1 MAKFG
6 SALTAD
12 RFTAQEMIKEAV
24 ANSKNLA
31 EAMESVGA
39 MYGIP
44 SSNILVDNNLK
55 SVKVVNDTVITPA
68 NVSATNNVNTIVR
81 SISTVLDNISARINE
96 KLDAMQ
102 MPNIEAGRM
111 RDEVTATA
119 DPSKGKVVATYNDS
133 DGATVIVYDTG
144 IIDAPNTPAGRA
156 KADELRAMGNVPTID
171 PIQKKPS
178 YFSDEDNVMA
188 GVNATAEPATNL
200 QLESA
205 YDIASII
212 NESEYFID
220 AMAKFGDTSALGTT
234 ILTRHGY
241 ERILPTMNVVQEA
254 AIGKKKTIRP
264 EDIKHMKFDN
274 KNIIKAV
281 EYFNKAR
288 AEQPVKNVVDLD
300 IPAFINN
307 PNYKKAIDCLEKQF
321 DCHLAVKWVNGN
333 NEESSAFTMSYTGEY
348 RNKLTVSKSKGF
360 QLGGSPIYIA
370 IIGDGITSLTADD
383 KVFGQGVVSIF
394 LHEIFHNIAGI
405 IRYDNGEMITTLAIT
420 LEEAIKTKDPQTRK
434 KLVERYVGCMN
445 AKLGGKLGKIGKK
458 MMVSR
463 MLALVAAEG
472 DERRMTQIDQALEK
486 DTGNN
491 GGSYEAN
498 RALQRHIKAYKK
510 LTKATKANEK
520 VFNFTSFISILG
532 GCIVLFMTVIAP
544 LLAGA
549 GITIGGSLIGLL
561 FFFIGFDVRQ
571 SYHNY
576 MNMIKKYKNSR
587 EMEEYYADLMS
598 AMYQLPQRFFIGGK
612 KYNVNDVDKKLL
624 DEWVE
629 VEKIAYETIMSIYPT
644 SSERTWAGVTVA
656 KKLLECKGLDKNIKS
671 YLNWVV
677 ENNDN
682 ILKTNIKTNYNKTT
696 FDPEEAEDL
705 DKHLTSLIKNN
716 NITTSE
722 AAIDYL
728 MDSSEFSEWV
738 LNGMPYDTED
748 TTIIEAYIQEQLCE
762 DVMLEYTAVKATGY
776 KHESTIKR
784 IILFLPRLLLK
795 ACEVINNFIERF
807 ATIIIN
813 GIYSVITDK
822 NQTYTINRDIKKI
835 AEGLEAHKEYINT
848 IADSVSN
855 ISNESEFNT
864 VFSGDGIKWKEYANA
879 TDKVREILS
888 KQQAIEIKGSEL
900 VDAYQSINK
909 NVALIDPR
917 LRRIK
922 IVIDKITRDLDP
934 SKIDEKAKDNLQAFI
949 NEINS
954 ISKFVQMAA
963 DVFIMLSRTK
973 AGETEAGSING
984 ITSVDVLKKQYV
996 WNYIKKYE
1004 SGIKKGNYKAFMI
1017 KIDKNSDPELIKS
1030 ANIVFH
1036 KDQDEKYLLVGIA
1049 YTEKANF
1056 QVTINGF
1063 KHYTFFKYNSMEP
1076 ALEKLFKGQKEARI
1090 ESIE

>member
-1 MAKFG
+1 
-6 SALTAD
+6 
-12 RFTAQEMIKEAV
+12 
-24 ANSKNLA
+24 
-31 EAMESVGA
+31 
-39 MYGIP
+39 
-44 SSNILVDNNLK
+44 
-55 SVKVVNDTVITPA
+55 
-68 NVSATNNVNTIVR
+68 
-81 SISTVLDNISARINE
+81 
-96 KLDAMQ
+96 
-102 MPNIEAGRM
+102 
-111 RDEVTATA
+111 
-119 DPSKGKVVATYNDS
+119 
-133 DGATVIVYDTG
+133 
-144 IIDAPNTPAGRA
+144 
-156 KADELRAMGNVPTID
+156 
-171 PIQKKPS
+171 
-178 YFSDEDNVMA
+178 
-188 GVNATAEPATNL
+188 
-200 QLESA
+200 
-205 YDIASII
+205 
-212 NESEYFID
+212 
-220 AMAKFGDTSALGTT
+220 
-234 ILTRHGY
+234 
-241 ERILPTMNVVQEA
+241 
-254 AIGKKKTIRP
+254 
-264 EDIKHMKFDN
+264 
-274 KNIIKAV
+274 
-281 EYFNKAR
+281 
-288 AEQPVKNVVDLD
+288 
-300 IPAFINN
+300 
-307 PNYKKAIDCLEKQF
+307 
-321 DCHLAVKWVNGN
+321 
-333 NEESSAFTMSYTGEY
+333 MSYTGEY

-491 GGSYEAN
+491 SGSYEAN

-510 LTKATKANEK
+510 VTKATKANEK

-532 GCIVLFMTVIAP
+532 GCIVLFMTVISP

-549 GITIGGSLIGLL
+549 GITIGGSLIGLT
-561 FFFIGFDVRQ
+561 FFFIGWDIRQ
-571 SYHNY
+571 GYYKY
-576 MNMIKKYKNSR
+576 MNMVKKYKNSK

-612 KYNVNDVDKKLL
+612 KYNINDVDKKLL
-624 DEWVE
+624 DEWVD

-644 SSERTWAGVTVA
+644 SSERTWAGVTAA

-682 ILKTNIKTNYNKTT
+682 ILKTNIKMNYNKTT

-748 TTIIEAYIQEQLCE
+748 TAIIEAYIQEQLCE
-762 DVMLEYTAVKATGY
+762 DVMLEYTSVKATGY

-795 ACEVINNFIERF
+795 ACEVIHNFIERF

-848 IADSVSN
+848 IADSVSD

-879 TDKVREILS
+879 TNILSEVLS

-934 SKIDEKAKDNLQAFI
+934 SKIDEKAKNNLQAFI
-949 NEINS
+949 NDINS

-973 AGETEAGSING
+973 TGETEAGSING

-1004 SGIKKGNYKAFMI
+1004 AGIKKGNYKAFMI

-1049 YTEKANF
+1049 YTEKVNF
-1056 QVTINGF
+1056 RVTVNGF
-1063 KHYTFFKYNSMEP
+1063 RHYTFFKYNSMEP
-1076 ALEKLFKGQKEARI
+1076 ALEKLFKGQKEVKI